1 MDGGGGGEGEGGG
14 EDANG
19 TSDDGEQQLDRLPI
33 LEMIT
38 YSRWW
43 RVKKKKIG
51 RAHV

>member
-38 YSRWW
+38 YSKW
-43 RVKKKKIG
+43 RGEKKTTIQ
-51 RAHV
+51 V